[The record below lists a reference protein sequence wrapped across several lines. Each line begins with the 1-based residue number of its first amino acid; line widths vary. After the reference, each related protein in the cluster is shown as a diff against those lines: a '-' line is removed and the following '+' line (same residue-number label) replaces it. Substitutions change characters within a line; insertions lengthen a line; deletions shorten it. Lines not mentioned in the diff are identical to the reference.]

1 MTEECYYQKELEIK
15 VNILKKER
23 DQLWDSITGIVKEN
37 QCLKDALAAYTMKDY
52 QTYAMQTDKAKTIT
66 EGFQT

>member
-37 QCLKDALAAYTMKDY
+37 
-52 QTYAMQTDKAKTIT
+52 
-66 EGFQT
+66 

>member
-1 MTEECYYQKELEIK
+1 ME
-15 VNILKKER
+15 ILKKER

-37 QCLKDALAAYTMKDY
+37 QCLKDALAFYTMKEH
-52 QTYAMQTDKAKTIT
+52 QACAIQTDKAKTIS

>member
-37 QCLKDALAAYTMKDY
+37 QCLKDELAFYTMK
-52 QTYAMQTDKAKTIT
+52 KH
-66 EGFQT
+66 

>member
-23 DQLWDSITGIVKEN
+23 DQLWDSITGIVREN
-37 QCLKDALAAYTMKDY
+37 QCLKDELAFYTMKEHQDY
-52 QTYAMQTDKAKTIT
+52 AIQTEKTRT
-66 EGFQT
+66 KS